1 MSKVRL
7 FTVLLVILLLAA
19 GNVSAKNLQ
28 GRTALGFNSQLSSI
42 DNTFFNTQAISL
54 KYWTNSRL
62 CIQGLLGVMM
72 DDRMDEVDF
81 GGKVLYNIKQEQNMN
96 VYAGGGVGIA
106 NVDPDPGDSDTAL
119 FVSGILGVEFFLS
132 GLPNL
137 GFSTELGLKFYNSDD
152 FDAVGTDADTFME
165 AGIHYYFGP

>member
-1 MSKVRL
+1 MQMSKVRL

-28 GRTALGFNSQLSSI
+28 GRTALGYSSQLSRNDIDSI
-42 DNTFFNTQAISL
+42 SI
-54 KYWTNSRL
+54 KYWPNSRL

-72 DDRMDEVDF
+72 SDPLDEIDF

>member
-1 MSKVRL
+1 MQMSKVKL

-28 GRTALGFNSQLSSI
+28 GRTALGYSSQLSTNDIDSI
-42 DNTFFNTQAISL
+42 SI
-54 KYWTNSRL
+54 KYWPNSRL

-72 DDRMDEVDF
+72 SDPLDEIDF
-81 GGKVLYNIKQEQNMN
+81 GAKLLYNVKEEQNMN
-96 VYAGGGVGIA
+96 VYAGGGAGIA

-137 GFSTELGLKFYNSDD
+137 GFSSELGLKFYSSDN
-152 FDAVGTDADTFME
+152 FDAVGFDADTFLE
-165 AGIHYYFGP
+165 AGIHYYFGQ